1 MQKTMGATK
10 KQIYAACMD
19 VVYVIPPK
27 RDSFEFDS
35 EIKEVLKTHSQVG
48 SKIIVTEA
56 GSWTYGLGV
65 ALAQV
70 ILALGKLN
78 KEILDEITLDSI
90 SIAADLVQENGT
102 GALGELFE
110 GNNLNKIDLD
120 KLDDFEREYTAGFV
134 TLLVTAE
141 QIIKDLYGDF
151 LTDEGNLVDVPS
163 LKEEQAKIKADIEQ
177 AKKAKKPKQ
186 KQDKEHNKQYA
197 LTEFILQAAKDNAG
211 ELILKRADTTSG
223 TPATFTY
230 FPNIAKAVD
239 SRTMKYSG
247 EDILTLIQKFQEFG
261 FKYNIIVHNDTIAL
275 QAELD

>member
-1 MQKTMGATK
+1 MGATK